1 MLIENLKEERESE
14 KWIVISRKT
23 SQKKERE
30 WGEQDNIREKERI
43 KLWKERKKD
52 TVIMVTKLE
61 GKESERE
68 WKEMS
73 EE

>member
-1 MLIENLKEERESE
+1 MLIENLKEKSGSE

-23 SQKKERE
+23 SQKKEKE
-30 WGEQDNIREKERI
+30 WGEQNKIREIERI

-52 TVIMVTKLE
+52 TVMVTKME

-68 WKEMS
+68 WKEMI

>member
-1 MLIENLKEERESE
+1 M
-14 KWIVISRKT
+14 ISRET

-30 WGEQDNIREKERI
+30 WGKQDKIREIERI
-43 KLWKERKKD
+43 KLWRERKKD
-52 TVIMVTKLE
+52 TVMVTKME